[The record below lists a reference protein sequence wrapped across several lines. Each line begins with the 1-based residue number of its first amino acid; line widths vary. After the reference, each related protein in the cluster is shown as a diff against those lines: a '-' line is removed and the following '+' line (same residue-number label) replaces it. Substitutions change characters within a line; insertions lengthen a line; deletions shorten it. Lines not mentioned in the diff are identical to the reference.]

1 MSKVVV
7 IGVSLAAGLG
17 LGVFLD
23 RNLQDT
29 PHSSTASEVTADGID
44 PSAPFRGVVATT
56 GSAVTFDVEPMRA
69 MVREEL
75 AAALSKLAAGT
86 AQAGSPTIAAEVN
99 SISPEQRQEAIQAV
113 DGLIASGNWGNEER
127 NTFHQKLGQ
136 MNPQQREAAMQQLV
150 QAINGGSLKVS
161 TRGAPF

>member
-1 MSKVVV
+1 MSKVVL

-17 LGVFLD
+17 LGMFLD
-23 RNLQDT
+23 RNLQST
-29 PHSSTASEVTADGID
+29 PPSSTPSEVAADGIV
-44 PSAPFRGVVATT
+44 PSAPLQGELAAT
-56 GSAVTFDVEPMRA
+56 GSAVTFDIEPMRA

-75 AAALSKLAAGT
+75 AAALSRLPAGN
-86 AQAGSPTIAAEVN
+86 AQVGSRPIAVEVN
-99 SISPEQRQEAIQAV
+99 PISPEQRQEAAQAV
-113 DGLIASGNWGNEER
+113 DGLIAGGNWGNEER

-150 QAINGGSLKVS
+150 QAINSGSLKVS